1 MKIGEYIKETKA
13 EMKHV
18 NWPTKKQAITFTVA
32 VVVISVAVSL
42 FLGLFDYLF
51 STGLKNFILN

>member
-1 MKIGEYIKETKA
+1 MGLIQYFKDTQA

-18 NWPTKKQAITFTVA
+18 NWPTRQQAIFYTLIIIIVC
-32 VVVISVAVSL
+32 VGVSL

-51 STGLKNFILN
+51 SIGIKKIIS